1 MSEGEAQPAAS
12 AAPDGPVGVMDSGV
26 GGLSVLRHLRAE
38 LPAEAFLY
46 FADQAHIPYGP
57 RPAEQVFAF
66 TAAITRFLLAR
77 QAKLVVVACNTA
89 TTAALDRLRQTF
101 PALPFVGMEPAV
113 KPAAAQTRSGVVGV
127 LATPGTLSSHRY
139 ASLMARFAADIR
151 VLEDPCLGL
160 VPLIEAGATQT
171 AETRALL
178 QRAVAPMLAAGADT
192 LVLGCTHYPFI
203 RPLLGEIAGPDV
215 TIIDPAPAV
224 ARHTRN
230 VVQQRGQLAPET
242 RAGAL
247 RCYTTGD
254 AARMAVLTAD
264 LLGVGCRTRAV
275 RWTDNEVIANTRQGT
290 TDYADFTD

>member
-1 MSEGEAQPAAS
+1 MSDGGAQPALS
-12 AAPDGPVGVMDSGV
+12 PLPDGPVGVMDSGV

-38 LPAEAFLY
+38 LPAEDCLY

-66 TAAITRFLLAR
+66 TAAITGFLLAR
-77 QAKLVVVACNTA
+77 HTKLVVVACNTA

-101 PALPFVGMEPAV
+101 PDLPFVGMEPAV

-127 LATPGTLSSHRY
+127 LATPGTLSSDRY
-139 ASLMARFAADIR
+139 ASLMARFAANVR

-160 VPLIEAGATQT
+160 VQLIEAGASQS
-171 AETRALL
+171 AETRTLL
-178 QRAVAPMLAAGADT
+178 ERAVAPMLAAGADT

-203 RPLLGEIAGPDV
+203 RPLLEEIAGPDV

-230 VVQQRGQLAPET
+230 VLQQRGRLAPET
-242 RAGAL
+242 RAGVL

-254 AARMAVLTAD
+254 AARMAALTAD
-264 LLGVGCRTRAV
+264 LLGVGCPVRAV
-275 RWTDNEVIANTRQGT
+275 RWQDRP
-290 TDYADFTD
+290 